1 MVNTEVKG
9 TLAKL
14 LATEN
19 LNIEH
24 RSVSTAYF
32 DVEKRVLCLP
42 IWNDVSSTVYDLLV
56 GHEVGHALYTPLD
69 YVEESAGVPQDILN
83 VLEDVRIEKMM
94 KKTYPGLVK
103 SFFSGYNELNDKNFF
118 ELEGKDISKMAFI
131 DRLNIYYKVGVVVD
145 KMHVSFESDERPF
158 VERAGQTKTFED
170 VVYLAQDIMMFL
182 ETKKKEEVEA
192 PAPAPAAS
200 SDSDEVQVGPTTNVP
215 QSQSSSTDTNG
226 ETEDGGSDNAESEQ
240 ETSGS
245 MGADESVSQTQKAME
260 RNQQKL
266 VDPNAQDYVYVDLPD
281 FNLQE
286 YIVPFKSIVN
296 EFDLYYQN
304 GVRESDKHYVENQ
317 RARYVKYKRES
328 IKTVNYLVKEFECKK
343 AATQY
348 SRSSVSKTGVLD
360 TQKLHTYKFS
370 DDIFKK
376 VTNLPDGKNHGLVF
390 YLDWSGSMS
399 STMNGTMRQLFDLVW
414 FCKKVAIP
422 FRVYAFSNATTNDN
436 FFPIEEKEL
445 IDGQLSID
453 GSFRLLELISSKMN
467 TATMDKVM
475 RDLYLYSIG
484 NFGPHSLPLS
494 GTPLVEA
501 IISVPNVVKQ
511 FRREE
516 NVEKPNVVFL
526 TDGEAAYPQFNKY
539 IAYLN
544 RIHSQPMAGWGP
556 KIIVRDPKTKYQNEV
571 MLDYITNNF
580 IKYISNLVDC
590 NIIGFR
596 LCSRSEIRT
605 QAHYLHFDFS
615 QVERLEKEWKKS
627 KCVAI
632 ANCGFQ
638 ELYLMQVGTQEYEV
652 NRYWTP
658 SKETDTS
665 INVGENA
672 TKGQLTNAFKKHMNA
687 KMINKTILSKFV
699 GQIA

>member
-32 DVEKRVLCLP
+32 DVENRVLCLP
-42 IWNDVSSTVYDLLV
+42 IWNDVSGTVYDLLV

-103 SFFSGYNELNDKNFF
+103 SFYAGYNELHDNNFF
-118 ELEGKDISKMAFI
+118 ELEGKNISKMAFI

-145 KMHVSFESDERPF
+145 KVHISFESDERPF

-182 ETKKKEEVEA
+182 ETKKEEKVDA
-192 PAPAPAAS
+192 PPPPS
-200 SDSDEVQVGPTTNVP
+200 GNSNSDEIQVGPQTSVP
-215 QSQSSSTDTNG
+215 QSQSSTTDTTG
-226 ETEDGGSDNAESEQ
+226 ETEDTGSDSQSEEQ
-240 ETSGS
+240 SSGS
-245 MGADESVSQTQKAME
+245 KGADETVSETQNAME

-266 VDPNAQDYVYVDLPD
+266 VDQTASDYVYIDLPD
-281 FNLQE
+281 FKLQD
-286 YIVPFKSIVN
+286 YLVPFKRIVQ
-296 EFDLYYQN
+296 EFDSYYQK
-304 GVRESDKHYVENQ
+304 GVRENDFRYVENQ
-317 RARYVKYKRES
+317 RARYVQYKRES

-399 STMNGTMRQLFDLVW
+399 STMNATMRQLFDLVW

-422 FRVYAFSNATTNDN
+422 FRVYAFSNSSTNDVD
-436 FFPIEEKEL
+436 FPIDHKNL
-445 IDGQLSID
+445 IDGQLAID
-453 GSFRLLELISSKMN
+453 GSFRLLEILSSKMN

-484 NFGPHSLPLS
+484 NFGPHTMPLS

-501 IISVPNVVKQ
+501 IISTPNVVKQ
-511 FRREE
+511 FHTEE
-516 NVEKPNVVFL
+516 NVEKVNVVFL
-526 TDGEAAYPQFNKY
+526 TDGEAAYPQYNKR
-539 IAYLN
+539 IAYLGN
-544 RIHSQPMAGWGP
+544 KVCSQPMASWGP
-556 KIIVRDPKTKYQNEV
+556 KYIVRDPKTKYQNEIV
-571 MLDYITNNF
+571 MDYITNNF
-580 IKYISNLVDC
+580 IKYISNIVDC

-596 LCSRSEIRT
+596 LCTKGEIKT
-605 QAHYLHFDFS
+605 QARYLEYNYS
-615 QVERLEKEWKKS
+615 QIEKIEKEWKKS
-627 KCVAI
+627 KCVAMKD
-632 ANCGFQ
+632 CGFK
-638 ELYLMQVGTQEYEV
+638 ELYLMQIGTQEYDTG
-652 NRYWTP
+652 RYWTP

-672 TKGQLTNAFKKHMNA
+672 TKGQLTNAFKKHMNG
-687 KMINKTILSKFV
+687 KMVNKVILSKFV